1 MAWATNTLKTRNS
14 QWARFINY
22 CGLVGLC
29 PMPANC
35 TTLCRFLIVQAR
47 TSKYSTINNYV
58 SAVNILHKFYG
69 YTVDFRQF
77 FLTKLVLSGL
87 KARLGGG
94 VTQKH
99 ALTFENLSL
108 IRELLP
114 MSEMNRS
121 LWCAVVFA
129 FRTLLQKSNIVSE
142 GATDTHVIKRQDII
156 FYSDKI
162 VVRVLSSKT
171 NRYRDR
177 VFEIPISPVQN
188 PKFWVCT
195 MLYDHFTHFPASP
208 SSPLLR
214 KRVHGGTVP
223 ITYSD
228 LLTFVKK
235 MVTLIGMDPNN
246 VGLHS
251 LRRSGAAYLH
261 QLGVPLQDIQI
272 FGDWS
277 SLAVLMYLST
287 PFSRKCEIEL
297 AVAQSL
303 GAN

>member
-1 MAWATNTLKTRNS
+1 
-14 QWARFINY
+14 
-22 CGLVGLC
+22 
-29 PMPANC
+29 MPADC

-47 TSKYSTINNYV
+47 TSKYTTINNYV
-58 SAVNILHKFYG
+58 SAINVLHKFYG

-94 VTQKH
+94 VVQKH
-99 ALTFENLSL
+99 PLTVENLSM

-114 MSEMNRS
+114 MSELNQS

-129 FRTLLQKSNIVSE
+129 FCTLLRKSNIVPE
-142 GATDTHVIKRQDII
+142 GSFDTHVIKRRDIN

-177 VFEIPISPVQN
+177 VFEIPISPVSN
-188 PKFWVCT
+188 TKFCVST
-195 MLYDHFTHFPASP
+195 MLHEHFLRFPAP
-208 SSPLLR
+208 ITSPLFR
-214 KRVHGGTVP
+214 KRIPGGSIP

-228 LLTFVKK
+228 LLSFVKK

-261 QLGVPLQDIQI
+261 QLGVPLQDIQTI
-272 FGDWS
+272 GDWS

-287 PFSRKCEIEL
+287 PFSRKCEIET
-297 AVAQSL
+297 AVAQSFL
-303 GAN
+303 NV